1 MGGKGLKIEGVYL
14 PLPRRPNLIS
24 LKNIHLQRATKTLFD
39 NLDLTIHVGQKIGLI
54 GVNGSGK
61 SSLFNLMLREIKEDA
76 GEFYMPSNWHI
87 GHLAQE
93 TPSLP
98 IPAID
103 YVLQGDVA
111 RENLL
116 QQLTIAEETHDG
128 MQIAELHG
136 HLHDIDGYTAPAR
149 AAQLMDGLGFPPD
162 VINNPVSSFSGGW
175 RVRLNLARILMS
187 RADILMLD
195 EPTNHLDL
203 EAIVWLEN
211 WLKQYR
217 GSLLIISH
225 DRDFLD
231 NTIDSIAHLHNR
243 QIKLYSGNYSAFERQ
258 RAEQMIIQQKT
269 VEKMQQK
276 RDHLQQ
282 FIDRFKAK
290 ATKAK
295 QAQSRVKALEKL
307 PIIQAAHM
315 DSPFS
320 FTIPNPIKQPNPLMQ
335 LQHATIGY
343 AGKPILKQVDFNLA
357 PGIRIGLLGLNGAG
371 KSTLIKTLAGEM
383 PLLGGERMI
392 HPDTKIGYFAQHQ
405 LDYLEL
411 SESALWHLKKLSP
424 LAREQ
429 ELRDYLGSFNFR
441 GDQALVPIEPFS
453 GGEKSRLALALL
465 VWQRP
470 NLLLLDEPTNHL
482 DREMRE
488 ALTESLQYYEGAM
501 VIVSHDRH
509 LLRASCDDYFLVEN
523 GEVSKFSNDLDDY
536 LIWRQQ
542 QRNLPQ
548 TKTAAPVAKVE
559 LRAEEKRVSQNRI
572 KAIES
577 RLDKLQLEL
586 AIVEKEL
593 TNSALY
599 EPQQAKELEKW
610 QQKLKKINDEINAL
624 EAEWFNLSGKI

>member
-1 MGGKGLKIEGVYL
+1 ML
-14 PLPRRPNLIS
+14 S
-24 LKNIHLQRATKTLFD
+24 LKNIHLQRGTKTLFD
-39 NLDLTIHVGQKIGLI
+39 NLDLTIHVGQKMGLI
-54 GVNGSGK
+54 GENGSGK
-61 SSLFNLMLREIKEDA
+61 STLFNLMLREVKEDA
-76 GEFYMPSNWHI
+76 GTFYMPANWHI

-103 YVLQGDVA
+103 YVLQGDAA
-111 RENLL
+111 RESLL

-136 HLHDIDGYTAPAR
+136 QLHDIDGYTAPAR
-149 AAQLMDGLGFPPD
+149 AAQLLDGLGFPAD
-162 VINNPVSSFSGGW
+162 TINNPVASFSGGW

-231 NTIDSIAHLHNR
+231 NTIDSIAHLYNK

-258 RAEQMIIQQKT
+258 RAEQLIIQQKT

-307 PIIQAAHM
+307 PMIQAAHM

-335 LQHATIGY
+335 LHHAIIGY
-343 AGKPILKQVDFNLA
+343 TDKPILKQVDFSLA
-357 PGIRIGLLGLNGAG
+357 PGVRIGLLGLNGAG
-371 KSTLIKTLAGEM
+371 KSTLIKTLAGDM

-411 SESALWHLKKLSP
+411 SESAMWHLKKISP
-424 LAREQ
+424 LVREQ

-488 ALTESLQYYEGAM
+488 ALTESLQFYEGAM

-523 GEVSKFSNDLDDY
+523 GSVREFSNDLDDY

-548 TKTAAPVAKVE
+548 TKTTVAPVKIE
-559 LRAEEKRVSQNRI
+559 LSAEEKKVSQNRL
-572 KAIES
+572 KSIES
-577 RLDKLQLEL
+577 RLDKLQAEL

-593 TNSALY
+593 TNGALY
-599 EPQQAKELEKW
+599 EPQQANELQKL

-624 EAEWFNLSGKI
+624 EAEWFKLSEKVNT